1 MPNKVSNYLY
11 KTPDNKKQNILK
23 EHNSKKKNLYNA
35 NNRKLDIR
43 KNRMKEKIHQRQLRN
58 ENEKNEN
65 SYKTP
70 VKSSKQNSIM
80 SPKTP
85 LKDILVNQNISK
97 ESILSY
103 FFTVLFPDS
112 INEMTNEPL
121 HNDEV
126 KDIFIILSNSLKYYN
141 DWNKC
146 IFLFYYIV
154 TYDSCFDEFLNDKF
168 IYCIINDLK
177 YEFSI
182 DLSPRLKVILAMD
195 KHLENIRDSILKVL
209 YSVTLDYINNQDKDA
224 CESEDNYNLED
235 GNSLLYV
242 GLFKY
247 YVEIIRNE
255 IEEEEEKLI
264 KTGDKKYIKP
274 VVPII
279 SDEYREYISKLL
291 RQSYVFL
298 KSYDIVIK
306 NYRFFLE
313 AIQTLCRIHPY
324 ITPLFLTKMYEYW
337 PIWNPQK
344 EQIFI
349 SILSTILVIYSRP
362 VTYHVHYK
370 TAFKKIFSKIADI
383 IQGTHVYL

>member
-43 KNRMKEKIHQRQLRN
+43 KNRMKEKIHQRQLHN

-70 VKSSKQNSIM
+70 VKSNKQNSIM

-121 HNDEV
+121 HNDEI

-146 IFLFYYIV
+146 IFLYYI
-154 TYDSCFDEFLNDKF
+154 
-168 IYCIINDLK
+168 
-177 YEFSI
+177 
-182 DLSPRLKVILAMD
+182 
-195 KHLENIRDSILKVL
+195 
-209 YSVTLDYINNQDKDA
+209 
-224 CESEDNYNLED
+224 
-235 GNSLLYV
+235 
-242 GLFKY
+242 
-247 YVEIIRNE
+247 
-255 IEEEEEKLI
+255 
-264 KTGDKKYIKP
+264 
-274 VVPII
+274 
-279 SDEYREYISKLL
+279 
-291 RQSYVFL
+291 
-298 KSYDIVIK
+298 
-306 NYRFFLE
+306 
-313 AIQTLCRIHPY
+313 
-324 ITPLFLTKMYEYW
+324 
-337 PIWNPQK
+337 
-344 EQIFI
+344 
-349 SILSTILVIYSRP
+349 
-362 VTYHVHYK
+362 
-370 TAFKKIFSKIADI
+370 
-383 IQGTHVYL
+383 

>member
-70 VKSSKQNSIM
+70 VKSNKQNSIM

-121 HNDEV
+121 HNDEI

-146 IFLFYYIV
+146 IFLFYYI
-154 TYDSCFDEFLNDKF
+154 
-168 IYCIINDLK
+168 
-177 YEFSI
+177 
-182 DLSPRLKVILAMD
+182 
-195 KHLENIRDSILKVL
+195 
-209 YSVTLDYINNQDKDA
+209 
-224 CESEDNYNLED
+224 
-235 GNSLLYV
+235 
-242 GLFKY
+242 
-247 YVEIIRNE
+247 
-255 IEEEEEKLI
+255 
-264 KTGDKKYIKP
+264 
-274 VVPII
+274 
-279 SDEYREYISKLL
+279 
-291 RQSYVFL
+291 
-298 KSYDIVIK
+298 
-306 NYRFFLE
+306 
-313 AIQTLCRIHPY
+313 
-324 ITPLFLTKMYEYW
+324 
-337 PIWNPQK
+337 
-344 EQIFI
+344 
-349 SILSTILVIYSRP
+349 
-362 VTYHVHYK
+362 
-370 TAFKKIFSKIADI
+370 
-383 IQGTHVYL
+383 